1 MGGLTIVSLAAS
13 GEPGVRIGLVAGR
26 RLGSAVIRNRI
37 KRRVRHACRNVEFT
51 PGWDHVV
58 IPTPDVARV
67 PFHTLV
73 GWIQR
78 ATERA

>member
-1 MGGLTIVSLAAS
+1 MGGVTVVSLEAT
-13 GEPGVRIGLVAGR
+13 EPGVRIGLVAGK

-37 KRRVRHACRNVEFT
+37 KRRVRHACRHVEFT

-58 IPTPDVARV
+58 IPTAVVARV
-67 PFHTLV
+67 PFLDLV

-78 ATERA
+78 ASDRP